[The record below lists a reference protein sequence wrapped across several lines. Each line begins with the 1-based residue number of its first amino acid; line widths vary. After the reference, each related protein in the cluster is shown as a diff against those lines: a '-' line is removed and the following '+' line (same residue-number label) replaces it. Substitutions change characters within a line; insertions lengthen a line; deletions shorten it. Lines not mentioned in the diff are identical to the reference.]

1 MIVELYPDD
10 ALILFHKVCR
20 ISDVVNRCKD
30 LATFLDAEKRT
41 HGAST
46 EYI

>member
-10 ALILFHKVCR
+10 ALILFHKVR
-20 ISDVVNRCKD
+20 MISDVVNRCKD
-30 LATFLDAEKRT
+30 LATPLDAEKRP

>member
-10 ALILFHKVCR
+10 TLILFHKVR
-20 ISDVVNRCKD
+20 MIFNVVNRCKD
-30 LATFLDAEKRT
+30 LATPLDAGKRP
-41 HGAST
+41 HGTST